1 MPYSQYKN
9 KGLKVTSQ
17 RPVMITFIILPV
29 LSLCFIQSAE
39 KPQLLSEDTYS
50 HSDLFLITL
59 QHKGLKMGLE
69 PRLTL

>member
-1 MPYSQYKN
+1 
-9 KGLKVTSQ
+9 
-17 RPVMITFIILPV
+17 MITFIILPV